1 MQPLSRLR
9 GGREDGIIA
18 THMAITIAFA
28 LFAVTQLTRTTVAA
42 QEIDFRVS
50 DIVTSVATVD
60 EETKTVAILDET
72 GQITTDIL
80 NTARPLSAQTV
91 QITEAARQIDANVK
105 DILASA
111 VSINENAGGIGVS
124 VGGIG
129 SDVQGINATAKE
141 INGNARNIL
150 GMLQALSPVVNSING
165 GPGSINGGVQGINE
179 RADRVIDLSR
189 GIKGDTGNILG
200 NAVLI
205 DENALDICRSRAVAG
220 CAGD

>member
-205 DENALDICRSRAVAG
+205 DENALDICRSRAVGG